1 MWKFLES
8 EMQVIIGLVENA
20 TRTDAEIA
28 DIFNLK
34 KGTVASIRRRLLDA
48 GAITYANVPA
58 FSKLGC
64 EILGFHIG
72 TTEPSERAD
81 TRVNHYI
88 EFASK
93 SPQIY
98 HGMIGGTSVV
108 LYTALKNATE
118 FDGFT
123 QSHNSFFTGSRR
135 SSKAKMTRAFFPYA
149 LSKCTQV
156 PNFASIVHDHFKLDV
171 PAPKSVPPTSAEIE
185 SPNLSETERMTL
197 VALVEHPR
205 FSDRE
210 ISAKVGLS
218 RQAVTRIRNK
228 LAENGVLTTVCIP
241 RLYKWGFEIGAV
253 AHPKFNME
261 IPWEK
266 RLKTQPA
273 ECLDLSFLTLSKAD
287 EAAANYI
294 LARYSEYAEKLESV
308 LAWYHKV
315 KAFDEKPEI
324 TLFPLDRCTEL
335 RSFDYGPAVR
345 HLLLA

>member
-8 EMQVIIGLVENA
+8 EMRVILGLVANA
-20 TRTDAEIA
+20 MRTDAEIA

-58 FSKLGC
+58 FNKLGC
-64 EILGFHIG
+64 ELLGFHIG

-88 EFASK
+88 EFTAK
-93 SPQIY
+93 SPQVY
-98 HGMIGGTSVV
+98 HGMIGGSSVV
-108 LYTALKNATE
+108 LYTALKSATE
-118 FDGFT
+118 FDGFV

-135 SSKAKMTRAFFPYA
+135 SSKARMTSVVFPYA

-156 PNFASIVHDHFKLDV
+156 PNFVSIVHNHFQLDV
-171 PAPKSVPPTSAEIE
+171 PAPKSVPPTAAEVE
-185 SPNLSETERMTL
+185 SPDFSETERMTL
-197 VALVEHPR
+197 VSLVEHPR
-205 FSDRE
+205 ASDRE
-210 ISAKVGLS
+210 IASNVGLS
-218 RQAVTRIRNK
+218 RQAITRIRNK
-228 LAENGVLTTVCIP
+228 FAENGVLTTVCIP

-253 AHPKFNME
+253 AHPRFNME

-273 ECLDLSFLTLSKAD
+273 ECIDLSFLTLSKAD

-294 LARYSEYAEKLESV
+294 LAKYTDYSEGLENI

-324 TLFPLDRCTEL
+324 TLFPLERCTEL